1 MARSHRRSRWLYR
14 ISFVL
19 VIAAGLYGWFY
30 GAGNW
35 QPDASALEI
44 ASLTGGADWIDLV
57 AGILED
63 AIQIFQEISSQP
75 RR

>member
-1 MARSHRRSRWLYR
+1 MARSNRRSRWPDR
-14 ISFVL
+14 IFFAL

-30 GAGNW
+30 GARNW
-35 QPDASALEI
+35 QPDPSALEI
-44 ASLTGGADWIDLV
+44 ASLTGGADGIGLV

-63 AIQIFQEISSQP
+63 AIQIFQEITSQP

>member
-1 MARSHRRSRWLYR
+1 MVRSHRRSRWLYR
-14 ISFVL
+14 IFFVL

-30 GAGNW
+30 GTRNW

-44 ASLTGGADWIDLV
+44 SSLTGGADWTDLV
-57 AGILED
+57 AGVLED
-63 AIQIFQEISSQP
+63 AIQIFQEITSQP

>member
-1 MARSHRRSRWLYR
+1 MVRSHRRSRWLYR
-14 ISFVL
+14 IFFVL
-19 VIAAGLYGWFY
+19 VIAAGLYGWLY
-30 GAGNW
+30 GARNW

-57 AGILED
+57 AGVLED
-63 AIQIFQEISSQP
+63 AIQIFQEITSQP